1 MSILRSLYLRSWTC
15 KTIARLSA
23 GQFENV
29 RVTDSRGM
37 VHILAGKGEIAKKKF
52 YPDKTPDISLI

>member
-1 MSILRSLYLRSWTC
+1 MSESQIPEGC
-15 KTIARLSA
+15 
-23 GQFENV
+23 
-29 RVTDSRGM
+29 